1 MIIDKILNNNVVV
14 VIDQDNK
21 EKVVMGRGIA
31 FKKRPGD
38 SFEDTQIEKIFE
50 LSTSTM
56 GKFQELLQDIPLEY
70 FKLIEEVVEY
80 AKVSLDTK
88 FSDLIYVS
96 LVDHIYSSMKRYQ
109 DGISINNALLWEI
122 KKFYPNEYLVG
133 LYALDRLES
142 LGPRLPD
149 DEAGFIALHFV
160 NSRLDSDHTNPEEV
174 IRIMTEVT
182 NLVRYYFKIELDE
195 ESVYYYRFITHLKFF
210 AQRLI
215 NKQQPYSDDSDLLE
229 VIKVKYQAVYNC
241 VLKIASYIKEKYDY
255 QLSSDELLYLTIHI
269 ERVVYKSAREKE
281 ETRK

>member
-14 VIDQDNK
+14 VVDQDNK

-38 SFEDTQIEKIFE
+38 SFDDNQIEKTFE
-50 LSTSTM
+50 MSTTAL
-56 GKFQELLQDIPLEY
+56 GQFEELLKDIPMEY
-70 FKLIEEVVEY
+70 FQLVEEVVEY
-80 AKVSLDTK
+80 AKLSLDTK

-96 LVDHIYSSMKRYQ
+96 LVDHIYSCLKRYQ
-109 DGISINNALLWEI
+109 DGITISNALLWEI
-122 KKFYPNEYLVG
+122 KKFYPNEYLEG

-160 NSRLDSDHTNPEEV
+160 NSRLDGDHTNPEEV
-174 IRIMTEVT
+174 IKIMTEVT

-195 ESVYYYRFITHLKFF
+195 DSVYYYRFITHLKFF

-215 NKQQPYSDDSDLLE
+215 TKQQPYGDDSDLLE

>member
-14 VIDQDNK
+14 VVDQDNK

-38 SFEDTQIEKIFE
+38 SFDDNQIEKTFE
-50 LSTSTM
+50 MSTTAL
-56 GKFQELLQDIPLEY
+56 GQFEELLKDIPMEY
-70 FKLIEEVVEY
+70 FQLVEEVVEY
-80 AKVSLDTK
+80 AKLSLDTK

-96 LVDHIYSSMKRYQ
+96 LVDHIYSCLKRYQ
-109 DGISINNALLWEI
+109 EGITISNALLWEI

-160 NSRLDSDHTNPEEV
+160 NSRLDGDHTNPEEV
-174 IRIMTEVT
+174 IKIMTEVT

-195 ESVYYYRFITHLKFF
+195 DSVYYYRFITHLKFF

-215 NKQQPYSDDSDLLE
+215 TKQQPYGDDSDLLE